1 MLQQSLL
8 ADLVTDVPAPVRLQ
22 NLVKTLR
29 QHFHC
34 GAVVLLKRDSDALRP
49 IAMHGLVDEALGR
62 RFVVAEHPRLATL
75 LASRNPVLFEPSSS
89 LDRLS

>member
-1 MLQQSLL
+1 MDIELAKRNGKINLSLAGIKNLKSELSVKITMLQQSLL

-34 GAVVLLKRDSDALRP
+34 GAVVLLKRDGTRSAPLP
-49 IAMHGLVDEALGR
+49 CMA
-62 RFVVAEHPRLATL
+62 
-75 LASRNPVLFEPSSS
+75 
-89 LDRLS
+89 